1 MLPRLRRVLLGVAI
15 GAMLFAAA
23 LWVLT
28 QTLGERDT
36 LYAGKPSEFWVM
48 QMTNSNSS
56 VSNTARVMIESQ
68 IIPQL
73 VNQMLTDTNDS
84 HLRMALIEWLNGLPL
99 VNIIY
104 TPADG
109 RRVRATRSIGELGA
123 CARNTIPILVKAFK
137 GTDPIVRAPAAR
149 ALGQI
154 HGDPESILPLLIG
167 AIDDPQDDVPE
178 AAVTGLGYFGPEAKM
193 ALPKLKPLLNV
204 PDKDMRYAASVA
216 IGRIALETNAP
227 LP

>member
-1 MLPRLRRVLLGVAI
+1 VA
-15 GAMLFAAA
+15 LFVTG

-36 LYAGKPSEFWVM
+36 FYAGKPFEFWVM
-48 QMTNSNSS
+48 QMTNANPS
-56 VSNTARVMIESQ
+56 VSNSGRVVIKSQ

-84 HLRMALIEWLNGLPL
+84 HLRMALIDWLNGLPS

-109 RRVRATRSIGELGA
+109 RRVRATRSIGELGP
-123 CARNTIPILVKAFK
+123 CASNTIPILVKAFK
-137 GTDPIVRAPAAR
+137 GTDSTVRAPAAQ

-154 HGDPESILPLLIG
+154 HSDPELILPLLIG
-167 AIDDPQDDVPE
+167 AIDDPQDGVPE
-178 AAVTGLGYFGPEAKM
+178 AAVRGLGYFGPEAKM
-193 ALPKLKPLLNV
+193 ALPKLKPLLNLR
-204 PDKDMRYAASVA
+204 DKDMRYAASVA
-216 IGRIALETNAP
+216 IGRIAPETNAHQP
-227 LP
+227 